1 MSYISNRELISGV
14 VFGACIAGTMALIVT
29 GFALKLK
36 QGEEPEPEPVV
47 EEYVEHVPLDA
58 TFRCTHSSMTL
69 YNVENVSDF
78 NVFPGESA
86 GWLWTLTLDNGQL
99 VFFQQPPRVFC
110 SIIIEE

>member
-1 MSYISNRELISGV
+1 MNHINTRGFIV
-14 VFGACIAGTMALIVT
+14 AWIGACAALSAGMLAVT
-29 GFALKLK
+29 LALKTE

-58 TFRCTHSSMTL
+58 TFRCTHSNMTL

-78 NVFPGESA
+78 SVFPGEAA